1 MIIIPAIDLKD
12 GKCVRLQQGK
22 MENVTIY
29 SDDPA
34 SMARRWERDG
44 AEILHVVDLDG
55 AVEGRPVNLKSITDI
70 RNAVNI
76 TIEVGG
82 GIRDMETIDKLLLL
96 KIDRVVLGTSAVNDP
111 YFLKEACRRFPGKVL
126 AGIDARDGMV
136 AIKGWKETTEKRAI
150 DFARGLEDSGVKAII
165 FTDIKRDGLLL
176 GPNIKSIKEFMESV
190 RLPVIAS
197 GGVSGSNDIKE
208 LMKLP
213 LEGVIVGKA
222 IYSGSLDLK
231 EAIRIVKNTL

>member
-1 MIIIPAIDLKD
+1 MLIIPAIDLKE
-12 GKCVRLQQGK
+12 GKCVRLIQGR
-22 MENVTIY
+22 MEDVTIY
-29 SDDPA
+29 SDNPA
-34 SMARRWERDG
+34 SMAKHWEDEG
-44 AEILHVVDLDG
+44 AELLHIVDLDG
-55 AVEGRPVNLKSITDI
+55 AIEGSPRNIKSIIDI
-70 RNAVNI
+70 RKAVSI
-76 TIEVGG
+76 PIEVGG

-111 YFLKEACRRFPGKVL
+111 YFLREACRRFQGKVL

-150 DFARGLEDSGVKAII
+150 DFAKSLEDSGVRAII

-176 GPNIKSIKEFMESV
+176 GPNIKSIKEFIESV

-197 GGVSGSNDIKE
+197 GGVSDSNDIKE

-231 EAIRIVKNTL
+231 EAIRLAKSTL

>member
-55 AVEGRPVNLKSITDI
+55 AIEGRPVNLKSITDI

-96 KIDRVVLGTSAVNDP
+96 KIDRVVIGTSAVNDP

-176 GPNIKSIKEFMESV
+176 GPNIKSIKEFTESV

-231 EAIRIVKNTL
+231 EAIRLVKGT